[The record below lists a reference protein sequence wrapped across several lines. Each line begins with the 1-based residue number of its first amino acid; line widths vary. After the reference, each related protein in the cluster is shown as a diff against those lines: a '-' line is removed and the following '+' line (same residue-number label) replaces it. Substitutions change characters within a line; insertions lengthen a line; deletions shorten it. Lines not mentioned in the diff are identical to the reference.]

1 MPALVRPML
10 VVAAVL
16 TGAIAFGQQTDP
28 PDRHW
33 PVTSR
38 TAGLPLPLPDV
49 PNVPSKPS
57 AESKP
62 LPPPAEYPP
71 YPYPPPPPLNTVYA
85 PPVTIPPAA
94 DRSLAL
100 EPYWNDGCYL
110 RSADREFV
118 AHLGGM
124 VHYDAAFYS
133 GGRGVQDFPGG
144 VGRFAD
150 GVNPRRVRLLFDGD
164 YEQAFDYRLEVE
176 LMNGVGSGGTNS
188 PVPGDA
194 YLTVKRVPWVG
205 NVRVGNQKEWFS
217 LERLDSASGLP
228 FLERSVLADFSLP
241 AGQNVGR
248 SPGVSTFRTWANDS
262 VFTAVGVYKNVA
274 GSQAFGAGAGE
285 YAITG
290 RVAALPVWLPHVQT
304 YWHVGG
310 AMSHRDAAG
319 DGVRVVARSGVR
331 NAPFGLLNLVA
342 DTGVIPADSQTLFN
356 LESAFA
362 SGPLTVSSEFTTS
375 RLAHTPAGTV
385 AYHGFYTQ
393 ATYFLTGEHR
403 AWDPTTATFKRVT
416 PLRTFDPRSGSWGG
430 WEVGGRFS
438 HLDLDSRGVNGGRVS
453 TATLGLTWYWNA
465 NVRLQVNYDYLYRD
479 GGVNPLSRGAI
490 HSLGTRLALDF

>member
-1 MPALVRPML
+1 MPALVRPL
-10 VVAAVL
+10 LATAAL
-16 TGAIAFGQQTDP
+16 LAGGIRADAQP
-28 PDRHW
+28 PAHW
-33 PVTSR
+33 PITSR

-49 PNVPSKPS
+49 PTVPPKPPG
-57 AESKP
+57 ESRP
-62 LPPPAEYPP
+62 LPPPAAFPAYPS
-71 YPYPPPPPLNTVYA
+71 PPPLNTVYA
-85 PPVTIPPAA
+85 PPPAA
-94 DRSLAL
+94 APPPVVDRSFAL
-100 EPYWNDGCYL
+100 EPYWNDGLFL
-110 RSADREFV
+110 RSADRGFV

-124 VHYDAAFYS
+124 LHSDAAFYS

-164 YEQAFDYRLEVE
+164 YYQSFDYRLEVE
-176 LMNGVGSGGTNS
+176 FMNGVGPIGSNS

-205 NVRVGNQKEWFS
+205 NVRVGHQKEWFS

-228 FLERSVLADFSLP
+228 FLERSVLTDFSLP

-262 VFTAVGVYKNVA
+262 LFTAVGVYKNVA
-274 GSQAFGAGAGE
+274 GSQGFGVGAGE

-290 RVAALPVWLPHVQT
+290 RVAALPVWLPHAQT

-319 DGVRVVARSGVR
+319 DTVRLVARSGVR
-331 NAPFGLLNLVA
+331 NAPFSLLNLVA
-342 DTGVIPADSQTLFN
+342 DTGAVPADSQTLFN

-362 SGPLTVSSEFTTS
+362 SGPLTVSGEFTTS
-375 RLAHTPAGTV
+375 RLAHTPASTV

-403 AWDPTTATFKRVT
+403 AWDPATATFRRVT
-416 PLRTFDPRSGSWGG
+416 PLRTFDPRCGSWGG
-430 WEVGGRFS
+430 WEVGGRFG

-453 TATLGLTWYWNA
+453 TATLGLTWYWSA

-479 GGVNPLSRGAI
+479 GGPNPLARGSV